1 MELYLA
7 RLRAELSRGSN
18 CYDTKY
24 IDLAARSMVT
34 QDELATLALALPSDN
49 LSGFQE
55 ILMKQIASCNMD
67 KVKVGINELLKH
79 LLENIALESEQSLAQ
94 RYLYRLRMI
103 FKRCLLPDFPCPE
116 DIWNYICDCLKT
128 AGIFLMDNGFF
139 TASRE
144 VIDFL
149 AAMGR
154 IAALKGLPT
163 ANTQSSLRILEN
175 KALQKG
181 ENQLASN
188 AKNARF
194 NLET

>member
-1 MELYLA
+1 
-7 RLRAELSRGSN
+7 
-18 CYDTKY
+18 
-24 IDLAARSMVT
+24 MVT
-34 QDELATLALALPSDN
+34 QDELATLVLALPSDN

>member
-7 RLRAELSRGSN
+7 RLREELSRGSN
-18 CYDTKY
+18 CENTKY
-24 IDLAARSMVT
+24 IELSNISMVT
-34 QDELATLALALPSDN
+34 RDELKASALALPADD

-55 ILMKQIASCNMD
+55 ILIKQIAGCNID

-79 LLENIALESEQSLAQ
+79 LLETITEESEQTLAK
-94 RYLYRLRMI
+94 RYLQRLRMI
-103 FKRCLLPDFPCPE
+103 FKRCLLPDFPFSE

-128 AGIFLMDNGFF
+128 TGIVLMAGGFF
-139 TASRE
+139 IASRE

-149 AAMGR
+149 ATMGR
-154 IAALKGLPT
+154 ISALKGLPT

-175 KALQKG
+175 KAMEKG
-181 ENQLASN
+181 DYKLAAN

>member
-7 RLRAELSRGSN
+7 RLREELSRGSN
-18 CYDTKY
+18 CENTKY
-24 IDLAARSMVT
+24 IELSNISMVSR
-34 QDELATLALALPSDN
+34 DELKASALALPADD

-55 ILMKQIASCNMD
+55 ILIKQIAGCNID

-79 LLENIALESEQSLAQ
+79 LLEAITEQSEHTLAK
-94 RYLYRLRMI
+94 RYLQRLRMI
-103 FKRCLLPDFPCPE
+103 FKRCLLPDFPFSE

-128 AGIFLMDNGFF
+128 TGIVLMAGGFF
-139 TASRE
+139 IASRE

-154 IAALKGLPT
+154 ISALKGLPT

-175 KALQKG
+175 KAMEKG
-181 ENQLASN
+181 DYELAAI

>member
-7 RLRAELSRGSN
+7 RLREELSRGSN
-18 CYDTKY
+18 CYNTKY
-24 IDLAARSMVT
+24 IDLSNINMVT
-34 QDELATLALALPSDN
+34 RDELKASAPALPVDN

-55 ILMKQIASCNMD
+55 ILIKQIAGGNID

-79 LLENIALESEQSLAQ
+79 LLETITVESERSLAHS
-94 RYLYRLRMI
+94 YLQRLRMI
-103 FKRCLLPDFPCPE
+103 FKRCLLPDFPFSE
-116 DIWNYICDCLKT
+116 EIWNYICDCIKT
-128 AGIFLMDNGFF
+128 TGIVLMAGGFF
-139 TASRE
+139 IASRE

-154 IAALKGLPT
+154 IAALEGLPT

-175 KALQKG
+175 KAMEKG
-181 ENQLASN
+181 QHQLALN

-194 NLET
+194 NLEI